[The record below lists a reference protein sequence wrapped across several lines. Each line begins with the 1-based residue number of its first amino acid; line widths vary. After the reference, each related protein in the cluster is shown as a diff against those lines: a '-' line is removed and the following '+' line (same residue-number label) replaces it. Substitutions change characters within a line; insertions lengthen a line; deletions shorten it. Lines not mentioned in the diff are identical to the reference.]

1 MAVDQHFTYTMHLEV
16 YLQAAVVRGVLQTSQ
31 ERLSNYLMI
40 RQGDEVFSLTEA
52 TVEGA
57 GGSAMKTA
65 ADEYLIYMQEVF
77 LIADLT
83 AENRS
88 AGLRAAF
95 VKKDQSKAFLGVGPY
110 LLQGIA
116 HLRPGSG
123 LNEILMEQSRF
134 LPITEATLV
143 GREEIGS
150 RTFLINRAKIG
161 FISAIRDG

>member
-1 MAVDQHFTYTMHLEV
+1 MAADERFTYTMHLEV

-31 ERLSNYLMI
+31 DRLSNYLGV
-40 RQGDEVFSLTEA
+40 RRGDEVFSVREA
-52 TVEGA
+52 TVEAA
-57 GGSAMKTA
+57 GGTA
-65 ADEYLIYMQEVF
+65 VKAVAGEYLIYVQEVF

-83 AENRS
+83 AENRGGGFRT
-88 AGLRAAF
+88 AY
-95 VKKDQSKAFLGVGPY
+95 VKKDQSKALLGVGPY
-110 LLQGIA
+110 LVQGIV

-123 LNEILMEQSRF
+123 LQEMLMEQSPF